1 MRTLIF
7 ATVASLG
14 MAFASPAMAQQQSGH
29 SGGQWHGGGQAHGT
43 QWHGG
48 GQWHGGPQFHGGRH
62 WGGGIGGRWIGGAR
76 APGGWSA
83 YRRPVRGWAMPGY
96 WLAPS
101 FYITDWGDY
110 GLSQPPY
117 GYRWSRYY
125 DDAVLVD
132 QYGRVMD
139 SVSGLDWDGYG
150 DDGYTDH
157 GDDDY
162 DYSHD
167 VGPGAAHPPPPPP
180 PGGPDGYRY
189 GGPPPRVI
197 VHQGP
202 GCNCGGT
209 IVGGYYYPGATTTT
223 VTVTSAPVVTTR
235 TEYIEESAPVVVHRK
250 VVRKWHSA
258 PKRTWKHQTKASR
271 KVRCLC

>member
-1 MRTLIF
+1 
-7 ATVASLG
+7 
-14 MAFASPAMAQQQSGH
+14 
-29 SGGQWHGGGQAHGT
+29 
-43 QWHGG
+43 
-48 GQWHGGPQFHGGRH
+48 
-62 WGGGIGGRWIGGAR
+62 
-76 APGGWSA
+76 
-83 YRRPVRGWAMPGY
+83 MPGY

-167 VGPGAAHPPPPPP
+167 VGPGAAYPPPPPP

-209 IVGGYYYPGATTTT
+209 VVGGYYYPGATTTT
-223 VTVTSAPVVTTR
+223 VTVTSAPVITTR